1 MVFGKPVSRGIL
13 SGLRSLRARTLR
25 THGRPEHN
33 ILSSASHPPATIVLV
48 HGLWM
53 SGFQLRIL
61 QHRLESA
68 GNFRVV
74 PYSYPT
80 VSGGMSD
87 HVRGLVELAHKQA
100 VGELHFVGH
109 SLGGLVILR
118 ALEFTD
124 DLPPGRAV
132 LLGTPS
138 QGSRAA
144 QSVARVIPFGKA
156 ILGQAMNA
164 ECIDCEPREYSGH
177 RDVGVIAGSM
187 GLGLGRLFANLP
199 GDHDGTVLVEET
211 YLPGSKDHIVLSI
224 SHTGMVFS
232 AEVAEQASWFLRAG
246 SFKRD

>member
-1 MVFGKPVSRGIL
+1 M
-13 SGLRSLRARTLR
+13 
-25 THGRPEHN
+25 
-33 ILSSASHPPATIVLV
+33 LV

-53 SGFQLRIL
+53 SGFQLKVL

-87 HVRGLVELAHKQA
+87 HVRGLLELARMQR
-100 VGELHFVGH
+100 VDELPFVGH

-118 ALEFTD
+118 ALELTD

-144 QSVARVIPFGKA
+144 PRTAR
-156 ILGQAMNA
+156 
-164 ECIDCEPREYSGH
+164 C
-177 RDVGVIAGSM
+177 SM
-187 GLGLGRLFANLP
+187 RA
-199 GDHDGTVLVEET
+199 TV
-211 YLPGSKDHIVLSI
+211 
-224 SHTGMVFS
+224 
-232 AEVAEQASWFLRAG
+232 W
-246 SFKRD
+246 

>member
-1 MVFGKPVSRGIL
+1 L
-13 SGLRSLRARTLR
+13 
-25 THGRPEHN
+25 N
-33 ILSSASHPPATIVLV
+33 SASNSTAAPATIVLV

-53 SGFQLRIL
+53 SGFQLKVL

-80 VSGGMSD
+80 VSGGMAD
-87 HVRGLVELAHKQA
+87 HARGLLELAGKQR
-100 VGELHFVGH
+100 VDELHFVGH

-118 ALEFTD
+118 ALELTD

-144 QSVARVIPFGKA
+144 QGVARVVPFGKA
-156 ILGQAMNA
+156 ILGAAVNT
-164 ECIDCEPREYSGH
+164 ECVDCTPREYKGH

-187 GLGLGRLFANLP
+187 GVGLGRLFATLP

-224 SHTGMVFS
+224 SHTGMLFS
-232 AEVAEQASWFLRAG
+232 TAVAEQAACFLRQGA
-246 SFKRD
+246 FRRQE

>member
-1 MVFGKPVSRGIL
+1 LKV
-13 SGLRSLRARTLR
+13 
-25 THGRPEHN
+25 
-33 ILSSASHPPATIVLV
+33 
-48 HGLWM
+48 
-53 SGFQLRIL
+53 L

-80 VSGGMSD
+80 VSGGMAD
-87 HVRGLVELAHKQA
+87 HAHGLLELARKQR
-100 VGELHFVGH
+100 VDELHFVGH

-118 ALEFTD
+118 ALELTD
-124 DLPPGRAV
+124 DLPSGRAV

-144 QSVARVIPFGKA
+144 QGVARVVPFGKA
-156 ILGQAMNA
+156 ILGAAVNA
-164 ECIDCEPREYSGH
+164 ECVDCAPREYKGH

-187 GLGLGRLFANLP
+187 GVGLGRLFATLP

-224 SHTGMVFS
+224 SHTGMLFS
-232 AEVAEQASWFLRAG
+232 TEVAGQAACFLRQGA
-246 SFKRD
+246 FRR

>member
-1 MVFGKPVSRGIL
+1 MGN
-13 SGLRSLRARTLR
+13 GL
-25 THGRPEHN
+25 N
-33 ILSSASHPPATIVLV
+33 SASSPAATIVLV

-53 SGFQLRIL
+53 SGFQLKVL

-74 PYSYPT
+74 SYSYPSLT
-80 VSGGMSD
+80 GGMSD
-87 HVRGLVELAHKQA
+87 HVRGLLEFARKQR

-118 ALEFTD
+118 ALELTD

-144 QSVARVIPFGKA
+144 QGVARIVPFGKA
-156 ILGQAMNA
+156 MLGAAIND
-164 ECIDCEPREYSGH
+164 ECVEFTPREYRGH
-177 RDVGVIAGSM
+177 RDVGVVAGSM
-187 GLGLGRLFANLP
+187 GVGLGRLFATLP
-199 GDHDGTVLVEET
+199 GDNDGTVLVKET
-211 YLPGSKDHIVLSI
+211 LLPGAKDHIVLSI

-232 AEVAEQASWFLRAG
+232 TEVAEQAACFLRQGA
-246 SFKRD
+246 FKR